1 MADMETITILR
12 VGTEEAVR
20 SVNDLKQNIKDLKD
34 NLAELEIGSEEYQ
47 DTLEELKVNQNAL
60 KDAMYATS
68 TSMDD
73 LTKAATGTGE
83 SYNAL
88 VHRMAALKEELRA
101 TDVSTEAGAKRF
113 RELAGQVNM
122 VNDRLKQMDAMQ
134 GNYQRNVG
142 NYNGAVDRLVNSFG
156 AMGRG
161 AASVIAPVRGVTT
174 GLKAMSATPAV
185 AIIGLLANVLVQ
197 VVGALKSSE
206 EGLEGATAAMGV
218 FGGVSDALKV
228 IMQGVGQ
235 AVGWVA
241 EQLVGL
247 AEKMGL
253 VTDRMKERQEIS
265 KEEIRIAQME
275 RNAIRLN
282 AEDERDIAE
291 LRAKS
296 VEREKY
302 SVKERVA
309 FLEEAGRKEAAIAER
324 NRTLAKAEYDLIVRR
339 NAQVKSSAED
349 LKKEAEAYAKL
360 IKADTDYATAIRR
373 NTQEINRLRREG
385 AKVAGETADETV
397 AALAKVTDAMIN
409 KTPTAVEKM
418 VAAAKTAEA
427 ELKAINS
434 ELAEDFAATVD
445 EVQDILDEFT
455 DADAEAFKK
464 QQASVKGRITALQGL
479 VGATADVLGSLAD
492 MYEADGEQSEKSAQR
507 AKALRAAS
515 AVIDTISGAVAAYMN
530 GVKTIPVPS
539 WAGIALG
546 ASNAAAVLAAG
557 MAQIKQINATK
568 VGDGGGGQTA
578 SIPATVPAPS
588 VAPQVT
594 SVRNITSA
602 SEEDRLNRMASDQR
616 VVLVTSDLEV
626 KEHQQRVRVQEST
639 F

>member
-1 MADMETITILR
+1 MAEMETITILR
-12 VGTEEAVR
+12 VGTDEAVR

-34 NLAELEIGSEEYQ
+34 NLADLEIGSQEYQ
-47 DTLEELKVNQNAL
+47 DTLEELKVNQAAL

-68 TSMDD
+68 TSMED

-101 TDVSTEAGAKRF
+101 TDISTEAGAKRF

-185 AIIGLLANVLVQ
+185 AIIGLLANVLMQ

-206 EGLEGATAAMGV
+206 EGMEGATAAMGI
-218 FGGVSDALKV
+218 FGGVSDALTA

-235 AVGWVA
+235 AVGWVSQ
-241 EQLVGL
+241 QLVNL

-253 VTDRMKERQEIS
+253 VTDRMKARQEIS
-265 KEEIRIAQME
+265 KEEIRIARME
-275 RNAIRLN
+275 RQAIRDN
-282 AEDERDIAE
+282 ADDEAAIAD

-296 VEREKY
+296 VDRERY
-302 SVKERVA
+302 TVKERIA
-309 FLEEAGRKEAAIAER
+309 FLEEAGRREAAIADR
-324 NRTLAKAEYDLIVRR
+324 NRKLAKAEYDLIVLR
-339 NAQVKSSAED
+339 NAQTKSSAED
-349 LKKEAEAYAKL
+349 MKKEAEAYAKM
-360 IKADTDYATAIRR
+360 IKADTDYANAIRR
-373 NTQEINRLRREG
+373 NTQEITTIRQQG
-385 AKVAGETADETV
+385 ARATTAAADETV
-397 AALAKVTDAMIN
+397 AALAKVSDAMLT
-409 KTPTAVEKM
+409 KTSPAIERMLATAK
-418 VAAAKTAEA
+418 AAEA
-427 ELKAINS
+427 ELKDINA
-434 ELAEDFAATVD
+434 ELADDFAATVD
-445 EVQDILDEFT
+445 EVQAILDEFT
-455 DADAEAFKK
+455 DADAAAFKR
-464 QQASVKGRITALQGL
+464 QQDSIKGRITAMQGL
-479 VGATADVLGSLAD
+479 VGATSDVLGSLAD
-492 MYEADGEQSEKSAQR
+492 MYEADGEESEKSAQR
-507 AKALRAAS
+507 AKSLRTAS
-515 AVIDTISGAVAAYMN
+515 AIIDTISGAVAAYMN
-530 GVKTIPVPS
+530 GVKSIPVPS

-546 ASNAAAVLAAG
+546 ASNAATVLAAG
-557 MAQIKQINATK
+557 MAQVKQIKATK
-568 VGDGGGGQTA
+568 VGAGGGDSVA
-578 SIPATVPAPS
+578 IPASVPAPT
-588 VAPQVT
+588 VTPQVT

-626 KEHQQRVRVQEST
+626 KEHQQRVQVQEST